1 MAFIYSFI
9 PTQPRPQKYVTVL
22 RTEMYMKLIM

>member
-9 PTQPRPQKYVTVL
+9 PTQPRPQKL
-22 RTEMYMKLIM
+22 RYITEMYMELIM